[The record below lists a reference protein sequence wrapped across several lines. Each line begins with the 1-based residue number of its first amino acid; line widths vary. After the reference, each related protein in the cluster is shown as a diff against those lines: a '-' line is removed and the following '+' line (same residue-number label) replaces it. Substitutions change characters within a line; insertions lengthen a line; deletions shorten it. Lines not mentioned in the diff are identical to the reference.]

1 MFVKRAIST
10 TITIDDFQT
19 LRSKNID
26 NVIFNLVK
34 NKFENICYMKCF
46 IIEVLRLINIGDIES
61 NQNDVVNCSFNVN
74 VLFEVYCEYYQ
85 TMEPILDMK
94 ILNIRQNAITLG
106 SSNKIAVLKPAN
118 GENVGELIKGFEKG
132 DYFPVRAG
140 RCIYEPVSDKIKIGC
155 VSFNTPLNETI
166 NIKQSDYKISK
177 DFVLSGDIERV
188 LHEIPVSDI
197 VNLSKLNNSHLLQG
211 LKDRFSKDMKSDYII
226 ISIDQVKDGDWKYKI
241 VGNKNVNSAI
251 DMNYK
256 SLFEIV
262 SDMYIIKKQVKDFKN
277 KELYSEAKLK
287 IINNE

>member
-262 SDMYIIKKQVKDFKN
+262 SDIYIIKKQVKDFKN